1 MKNESDRLN
10 HPFKHPKLDMI
21 AIDCDGTLLDSAGNL
36 SKGAPQAVHQAQK
49 AGIRIALVTG
59 RSQSSLQFIFKSLKV
74 RGPFIGSGGAY
85 IGDLSTG
92 EVIQQLTLPRIE
104 TEELIRMS
112 RRLDLILFL
121 DHTDFMIGEK
131 ENERLRQHKA
141 EHGYTWMIV
150 DDLMQ
155 KLSILPEKG
164 LVVGDPD
171 KLRQLYDLY
180 MEGEHNVSITY
191 TSPTSMDVLPK
202 GVSKGKALIQLAE
215 HFHIP
220 LKRIAVIGDY
230 LNDLEMFK
238 VAGHSVAMG
247 NAPDKVKQAA
257 DWVAPGNDQDGVTE
271 AIYHLLGL

>member
-1 MKNESDRLN
+1 
-10 HPFKHPKLDMI
+10 
-21 AIDCDGTLLDSAGNL
+21 
-36 SKGAPQAVHQAQK
+36 
-49 AGIRIALVTG
+49 
-59 RSQSSLQFIFKSLKV
+59 
-74 RGPFIGSGGAY
+74 
-85 IGDLSTG
+85 
-92 EVIQQLTLPRIE
+92 
-104 TEELIRMS
+104 
-112 RRLDLILFL
+112 
-121 DHTDFMIGEK
+121 
-131 ENERLRQHKA
+131 
-141 EHGYTWMIV
+141 
-150 DDLMQ
+150 
-155 KLSILPEKG
+155 
-164 LVVGDPD
+164 
-171 KLRQLYDLY
+171 